1 MKAWA
6 IVITI
11 FLLFTICYSIY
22 LNEIDYG
29 VRDYDDY
36 YDNPDCKPS
45 LLDNGYTQLSN
56 CAKYKWIEKNGND

>member
-29 VRDYDDY
+29 VRDY
-36 YDNPDCKPS
+36 
-45 LLDNGYTQLSN
+45 L
-56 CAKYKWIEKNGND
+56 KYVGDVRGTEVHEKGGVK